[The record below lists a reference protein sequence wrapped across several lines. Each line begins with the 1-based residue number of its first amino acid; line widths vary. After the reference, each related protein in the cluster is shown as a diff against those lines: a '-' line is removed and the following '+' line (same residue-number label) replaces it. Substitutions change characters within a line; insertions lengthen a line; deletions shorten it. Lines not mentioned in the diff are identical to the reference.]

1 MLVSVCMYV
10 FMYVRYMNVY
20 MYVRCIYLSAE
31 PLHCNT
37 AGLTS
42 FSVNSFKT
50 SLFTA
55 EFHCI
60 RLKNKKYVC
69 MLGVFLSVRWMYVCL
84 CAECIYAQVLDVC
97 VYMYVCVQGE

>member
-1 MLVSVCMYV
+1 M
-10 FMYVRYMNVY
+10 
-20 MYVRCIYLSAE
+20 YLSAE

-42 FSVNSFKT
+42 FSVISLKA

-55 EFHCI
+55 ESHCI

-69 MLGVFLSVRWMYVCL
+69 MLGVILSVRWM
-84 CAECIYAQVLDVC
+84 
-97 VYMYVCVQGE
+97 